1 MITYKILRVW
11 EKLQPNDEFLS
22 RNTYK
27 WCPIPIYPS
36 FEEITVNDF
45 LKNVSSALRVRRK
58 EVVKKRR
65 IG

>member
-1 MITYKILRVW
+1 MEYQTLKIW
-11 EKLQPNDEFLS
+11 DKLQPNDEFLS

-27 WCPIPIYPS
+27 WCPIDPS